1 MDIKKLN
8 PWNWFKKEENENR
21 NVPVLRSGP
30 AYNDPL
36 ARFHQDFDRLFE
48 DTFRQ
53 FGLPVLPG
61 LEMERTFPALATD
74 VLLKPSLDV
83 SETDDE
89 YTITVEVPGV
99 EEKDLRLE
107 LADDTLTIAGEKK
120 LEKEEKKKNYY
131 RMERSYGSFQRQLSL
146 PDDADQDSIEAS
158 FKNGVLTI
166 RLARKAAAKSEGVKQ
181 IEIKK

>member
-8 PWNWFKKEENENR
+8 PWNWFKKEENENP

-30 AYNDPL
+30 AYHDPL

-48 DTFRQ
+48 DTFRR
-53 FGLPVLPG
+53 FGLPALPG
-61 LEMERTFPALATD
+61 LEMERTFPSVAAD

-83 SETDDE
+83 AETDDE

-107 LADDTLTIAGEKK
+107 LADNTLTITGEKK
-120 LEKEEKKKNYY
+120 LEREKKEQNYY
-131 RMERSYGSFQRQLSL
+131 RMERSYGSFQRLLSL
-146 PDDADQDSIEAS
+146 PDDADQDSIEAR

-166 RLARKAAAKSEGVKQ
+166 RLARKTAAKSEEVKQ

>member
-8 PWNWFKKEENENR
+8 PWNWFKKEENESG

-30 AYNDPL
+30 AYHDPL

-48 DTFRQ
+48 DTFRR
-53 FGLPVLPG
+53 FGLPALPG
-61 LEMERTFPALATD
+61 LEMERTFPAIPAD
-74 VLLKPSLDV
+74 VLLKPSLDIA
-83 SETDDE
+83 ETDDE

-99 EEKDLRLE
+99 DEKDLRLE
-107 LADDTLTIAGEKK
+107 LADDTLTISGEKK
-120 LEKEEKKKNYY
+120 LEKEEKEKNYY
-131 RMERSYGSFQRQLSL
+131 RMERSYGSFQRLLSL
-146 PDDADQDSIEAS
+146 PEDADQDSIEAS

-166 RLARKAAAKSEGVKQ
+166 RLARKAGAKSEEVKQ